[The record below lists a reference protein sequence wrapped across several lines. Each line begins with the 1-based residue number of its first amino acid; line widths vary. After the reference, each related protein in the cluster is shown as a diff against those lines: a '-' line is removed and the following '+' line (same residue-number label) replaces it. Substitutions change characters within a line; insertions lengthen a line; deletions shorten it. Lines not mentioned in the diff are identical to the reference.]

1 MASLE
6 LEALVGHLF
15 VVGGR
20 AISSPSPGAIAMP
33 PPRRAARGR
42 DADTLFGLLTLGEG
56 QRQPASFYEG
66 LVKAFSERYFKV
78 SGGVTTALRD
88 SMREVNAEVVKINS
102 RRPDPFEVGV
112 ACAVLRSQEL
122 YIGVAGPARCF
133 LVREG
138 FVERLPDDEDLR
150 EGIISLG
157 LEKDADVRLFRRDVR
172 AGDFLIVT
180 DSSLDNLGDTTVRHA
195 LESGEVDATLVNL
208 RSVAGEFTSAVVIK
222 FVAPLEEGEVD
233 DLPARPVPAAP
244 PMRSFEPPEAG
255 RPAPAPAAPLARA
268 AGAEGVPPVDGEP
281 VEGEALEGEG
291 GEAPEVVLPWPRRM
305 ARNLTLG
312 LAKAT
317 DGTKT
322 LVTSMMPEDE
332 EEGALAQRFQLST
345 TMQIG
350 VVVAVAVLVALV
362 TTAVYR
368 FRGQTSQY
376 AQLVREAQA
385 EIEQAREGA
394 GDQATARPH
403 WESAIF
409 LLDQAAEIRAP
420 SADIWNL
427 RNEAMTVLDSYDHVT
442 RVTPVLMREYPDGT
456 VLRGPVVQGL
466 NLYVVDETQDILYRE
481 DLDESGQRFVN
492 REPQIITRQ
501 GEVVGSQVI
510 GGMVDLT
517 WMEEGGV
524 PQRNVLAVIT
534 RNGLLITYSPSW
546 DVTATLLPE
555 YEAWQDPR
563 AIAVYE
569 GDLYILDAGA
579 NEIWRYPANGDSYS
593 NSPQRYLTDVEADLS
608 DAIDMAIDTNGNIYI
623 LHAGGWIS
631 KFFLGRPEVFQFE
644 GLPQPLSRPV
654 AFHLSLSLFDRTLFI
669 ADPGGGRLYA
679 SALTG
684 AFLANYKDT
693 DDTVFDTLSGVFS
706 VDRPPVV
713 YVAAGS
719 RLYDFSP

>member
-42 DADTLFGLLTLGEG
+42 DADTLFGLLALGEG

-66 LVKAFSERYFKV
+66 LVTAFSDKYFKV

-88 SMREVNAEVVKINS
+88 SIREVNAEILKVNS
-102 RRPDPFEVGV
+102 RRPDPFEVGI
-112 ACAVLRSQEL
+112 ACAVLRGQEL
-122 YIGVAGPARCF
+122 YIAVAGPARCF

-138 FVERLPDDEDLR
+138 FVERLPDDDDLR
-150 EGIISLG
+150 EGIASLG
-157 LEKDADVRLFRRDVR
+157 MEKDADVRLFRRDVR

-180 DSSLDNLGDTTVRHA
+180 DASLDHLGDTTIRHA

-208 RSVAGEFTSAVVIK
+208 RSVAGEFTSAIVIK
-222 FVAPLEEGEVD
+222 FVAPLEEGEID
-233 DLPARPVPAAP
+233 DLPARPVPSAP
-244 PMRSFEPPEAG
+244 PLRSFEPPEAQ
-255 RPAPAPAAPLARA
+255 PAPSPTPAAPVEGDEGELA
-268 AGAEGVPPVDGEP
+268 
-281 VEGEALEGEG
+281 EGEAAE
-291 GEAPEVVLPWPRRM
+291 GEAPPEKVLPWPRRL

-317 DGTKT
+317 DGTRT
-322 LVTSMMPEDE
+322 LVTSMMPGEE
-332 EEGALAQRFQLST
+332 EEGAPMGRFQLST

-350 VVVAVAVLVALV
+350 VAVAVAVLVALV

-385 EIEQAREGA
+385 EIEQARAGA
-394 GDQATARPH
+394 DDQATARPH

-409 LLDQAAEIRAP
+409 LLDQAAEIRSPGAE
-420 SADIWNL
+420 IWSL
-427 RNEAMTVLDSYDHVT
+427 RSEALAVLDSYDHIS
-442 RVTPVLMREYPDGT
+442 RVTPVLMREYPEGA

-481 DLDESGQRFVN
+481 DLDENGTRFVN

-501 GEVVGSQVI
+501 GDVVGSQVI

-546 DVTATLLPE
+546 DVTATPLPD
-555 YEAWQDPR
+555 YEAWQEPR

-579 NEIWRYPANGDSYS
+579 SEIWRYPASADSYS
-593 NSPQRYLTDVEADLS
+593 STPQRYLTDIEADLS
-608 DAIDMAIDTNGNIYI
+608 DAIDMAIDTNGNVYI
-623 LHAGGWIS
+623 LHASGRIS
-631 KFFLGRPEVFQFE
+631 KFFQGRPEVFQFE
-644 GLPQPLSRPV
+644 GLPQPLSRPA

-669 ADPGGGRLYA
+669 ADPGGGRLVA

-684 AFLANYKDT
+684 AFLANYKDA
-693 DDTVFDTLSGVFS
+693 DDAVFDSLSGVFS

-713 YVAAGS
+713 YLAAGS
-719 RLYDFSP
+719 RLYNFSP